1 MFPIPPYL
9 LLIGTIIAWIG
20 LMLSWAR
27 YIHDVAERRR
37 TAAVAQGET
46 PPDIKGVSNYER
58 ADLREKT
65 HRAMKITPREKWIGR
80 ALYFGVP
87 AIIFIAFLK
96 GGLL

>member
-1 MFPIPPYL
+1 MFSIPPIL
-9 LLIGTIIAWIG
+9 LLIGTLIAWIG

-27 YIHDVAERRR
+27 YIHEVTERRR
-37 TAAVAQGET
+37 TEAVAQGET

-80 ALYFGVP
+80 ALFFGVP
-87 AIIFIAFLK
+87 AIIFTVFIAST
-96 GGLL
+96 

>member
-1 MFPIPPYL
+1 MFTIPPLL

-27 YIHDVAERRR
+27 YIHDATERRR

-58 ADLREKT
+58 ADLRTKT
-65 HRAMKITPREKWIGR
+65 HRTMKITPHEKWIGR
-80 ALYFGVP
+80 GLFFGVP
-87 AIIFIAFLK
+87 AIIFIVFLQS
-96 GGLL
+96 GQI